1 MKQHYD
7 KKDRLERFVRDNRE
21 DFDRLEPDDSLWERV
36 ESKLGDERMGY
47 GRPDRDGENIE
58 SSVPV
63 KSAPRFR
70 NWGRAYFDWRV
81 AAGLL
86 LALGVSYLFFLNKQY
101 GVTRDPQVALNVPT
115 YAREFTQYNEAI
127 EQKHRE
133 LVKLTTDNPELYKE
147 FSTDLDRLEKSYGNL
162 RSELS
167 KAPNQEA
174 LVQAMIQNLQ
184 WQIDLLNQQLTILQR
199 IKQADERHENK
210 AII

>member
-1 MKQHYD
+1 MKKSSD

-36 ESKLGDERMGY
+36 WYGLPARLEDEVDPTPESTPSTK
-47 GRPDRDGENIE
+47 
-58 SSVPV
+58 VP
-63 KSAPRFR
+63 PRFR

-86 LALGVSYLFFLNKQY
+86 LALGVSYLVYLNKEY
-101 GVTRDPQVALNVPT
+101 GVTRDPQVVLNAPT

-127 EQKHRE
+127 EQKRRE
-133 LVKLTTDNPELYKE
+133 LVKLTTDNPDLYEE

-162 RSELS
+162 RSELD

-199 IKQADERHENK
+199 IKKADKRHENK

>member
-1 MKQHYD
+1 MKKSSD

-21 DFDRLEPDDSLWERV
+21 DFDRLEPDDSLWRRIDLQ
-36 ESKLGDERMGY
+36 LGDTE
-47 GRPDRDGENIE
+47 PE
-58 SSVPV
+58 VVAAPA
-63 KSAPRFR
+63 KTPPRFR

-86 LALGVSYLFFLNKQY
+86 LALCVSYLVYLNKEY

-115 YAREFTQYNEAI
+115 YAREFAQYNDAI
-127 EQKHRE
+127 EQKRRE
-133 LVKLTTDNPELYKE
+133 LIKLTTDNPDLYGE

-162 RSELS
+162 RSELN

-199 IKQADERHENK
+199 IKQANERHENK

>member
-1 MKQHYD
+1 MKHHYD

-21 DFDRLEPDDSLWERV
+21 DFDRLEPDDSLW
-36 ESKLGDERMGY
+36 
-47 GRPDRDGENIE
+47 GRIE
-58 SSVPV
+58 SQLGAVPPEVVTASV

-86 LALGVSYLFFLNKQY
+86 LALGISYLVYLNKEY
-101 GVTRDPQVALNVPT
+101 GVTRDPQVALNMPT

-127 EQKHRE
+127 DQKHRE
-133 LVKLTTDNPELYKE
+133 LVRLTTNNPDLYKE
-147 FSTDLDRLEKSYGNL
+147 FSADLDRLEKSYGNL
-162 RSELS
+162 RSELN

-199 IKQADERHENK
+199 IKQADKRHENK

>member
-7 KKDRLERFVRDNRE
+7 KKDYLERFVRDNRD
-21 DFDRLEPDDSLWERV
+21 DFDRSEPDDSLWGRIEGQ
-36 ESKLGDERMGY
+36 LGDAPPE
-47 GRPDRDGENIE
+47 
-58 SSVPV
+58 VVAAPV
-63 KSAPRFR
+63 KSAPHFR

-81 AAGLL
+81 AAGLV
-86 LALGVSYLFFLNKQY
+86 LALGFSYLVFLNKEY
-101 GVTRDPQVALNVPT
+101 GVTRDPQVVLNVPT
-115 YAREFTQYNEAI
+115 YAREFTQYNDAI
-127 EQKHRE
+127 EQKRRK
-133 LVKLTTDNPELYKE
+133 LVKLTTDNPDLYKE

-162 RSELS
+162 RSELN

-210 AII
+210 VII

>member
-1 MKQHYD
+1 MKRHYD

-21 DFDRLEPDDSLWERV
+21 DFDRLEPDDSLWGRIEGQ
-36 ESKLGDERMGY
+36 LGEA
-47 GRPDRDGENIE
+47 PPE
-58 SSVPV
+58 VVVAPV
-63 KSAPRFR
+63 KSSPRFR
-70 NWGRAYFDWRV
+70 DWGRAYFDWRV

-86 LALGVSYLFFLNKQY
+86 LALGFSYLVYLNKEY

-133 LVKLTTDNPELYKE
+133 LIRLTTDNPDLYKE
-147 FSTDLDRLEKSYGNL
+147 FSTDLERLEKSYGNL
-162 RSELS
+162 RSELN

-199 IKQADERHENK
+199 IKQADKRHENK